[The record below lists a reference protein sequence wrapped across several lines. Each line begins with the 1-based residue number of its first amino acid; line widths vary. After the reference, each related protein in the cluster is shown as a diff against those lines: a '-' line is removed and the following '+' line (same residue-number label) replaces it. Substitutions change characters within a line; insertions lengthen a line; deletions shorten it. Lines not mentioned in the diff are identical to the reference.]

1 MESDFGSPK
10 QRWTVHINHTIP
22 TGYLLYL
29 NLSGIDHVP
38 SYNTIAFS
46 KFILGGNLPMLYMS
60 PFNISHKKIN

>member
-10 QRWTVHINHTIP
+10 QRWTVDINHDEE
-22 TGYLLYL
+22 LLCL
-29 NLSGIDHVP
+29 TLGSIDHIP
-38 SYNTIAFS
+38 SYNRIAFS